1 MKYILDT
8 NIISEIL
15 KDNEK
20 TKSFVQNLQLEGK
33 EILINAIS
41 YYEVKRGLLKINAS
55 TKLKKFESLCN
66 VFPILLLDEKN
77 IFDIA
82 SKIYVDLEK
91 QGKPISDNDIY
102 IASITLCK
110 DFILI
115 SNDTDF
121 ERIKNLKTIHCS

>member
-20 TKSFVQNLQLEGK
+20 TKSFVQNLLIEGK

-91 QGKPISDNDIY
+91 EGKLISDNDIY